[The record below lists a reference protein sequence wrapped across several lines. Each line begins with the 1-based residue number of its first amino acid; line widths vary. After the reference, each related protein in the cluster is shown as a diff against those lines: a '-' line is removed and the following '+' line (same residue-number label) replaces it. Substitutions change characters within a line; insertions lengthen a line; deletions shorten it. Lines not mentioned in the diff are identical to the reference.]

1 MSTSSADPT
10 LARRRHLARVD
21 HLKRRITIAS
31 VAGFAALFALA
42 AQHVVR
48 VVTGTASGSTR
59 SDASTGAPRTFFDQS
74 GGGFSFDD
82 AAPTFSQDLG
92 SAPPPVA
99 QSSVS

>member
-1 MSTSSADPT
+1 LT
-10 LARRRHLARVD
+10 RRRHLARAD

-31 VAGFAALFALA
+31 VAGSAALFALA

-48 VVTGTASGSTR
+48 GASGAASGGAR
-59 SDASTGAPRTFFDQS
+59 SDAATGAPRTFFDQG